1 MKKRQKIIAITAI
14 IVILA
19 STLTVFL
26 GRINSSPPPVT
37 LQTPQQYLS
46 YQGNMSK
53 IFLVATT
60 SEYSEVNQTYTS
72 NDGKII
78 QKGTSLFII
87 TATLRNDYTSDEPP
101 PLKGIPIAPADGT
114 AYIYL
119 TAQLRDKA
127 GIVNATDVTVPDF
140 SIPST
145 PGAALVLASG
155 QTASVNIYLSVN
167 QKDVSKY
174 GLNVIFIGDS
184 IPT

>member
-1 MKKRQKIIAITAI
+1 MKKQQKIIAITAI

-19 STLTVFL
+19 STLTLFL
-26 GRINSSPPPVT
+26 GNINSSSPPKT
-37 LQTPQQYLS
+37 QQTPQQYLS
-46 YQGNMSK
+46 YQGNTSK

-60 SEYSEVNQTYTS
+60 AEYSEVNQTYAT

-78 QKGTSLFII
+78 QKGTPLFVI

-101 PLKGIPIAPADGT
+101 PPKGIPIAPADGT

-119 TAQLRDKA
+119 TAQLQDKA

-145 PGAALVLASG
+145 PGAGLVLASG
-155 QTASVNIYLSVN
+155 QTASVNIYLTVN
-167 QKDVSKY
+167 QKNISQY

>member
-1 MKKRQKIIAITAI
+1 MKKRQQIIAITAI

-26 GRINSSPPPVT
+26 GSINSSPPPVT
-37 LQTPQQYLS
+37 QQTPQQYLS
-46 YQGNMSK
+46 YQGNLSK

-60 SEYSEVNQTYTS
+60 SEYSEANQTYTT
-72 NDGKII
+72 NNGQII
-78 QKGTSLFII
+78 QKGTPLFVI
-87 TATLRNDYTSDEPP
+87 TATMRNGYTSDEPP
-101 PLKGIPIAPADGT
+101 PPNGIPIAPADGT

-119 TAQLRDKA
+119 TAQLHNKA

-140 SIPST
+140 AIPKT

-155 QTASVNIYLSVN
+155 QTASVNIYLTVN
-167 QKDVSKY
+167 QKDISEY
-174 GLNVIFIGDS
+174 GINVIFIGDS